1 MGRPPWTGHRS
12 TAAVTM
18 LDLNRESVE
27 YVCTKFRSPHIARRF
42 GHKMYGDYQD
52 PYVEALRIRALSVEP
67 SVVPLDVPA
76 APVRPAQRGGGDYD
90 RYISTL
96 SHSTR
101 DQDNRDLTRK
111 TKSWRSAPPSNIRI
125 SSTDNAKFKLNE
137 IPKIFIYHGST
148 LKNYFKNWK

>member
-1 MGRPPWTGHRS
+1 
-12 TAAVTM
+12 M

-76 APVRPAQRGGGDYD
+76 APVRPAQRGDVGVSRQGAWQRGGGDYE

-148 LKNYFKNWK
+148 LKNYFKNWN